1 MARTK
6 PRAAGL
12 HALGMKC
19 YSLSIGSENTGGGRR
34 FTRAADALIRKI
46 TESHF
51 PDGFTIM
58 NATGGWFDPQRRRF
72 LREESRQVI
81 VSAEHPRQLNRW
93 CAELAGA
100 LRQKELLVI
109 ELGPRRRLRFEEPP
123 RRRPSRRQ
131 SRQPS

>member
-1 MARTK
+1 
-6 PRAAGL
+6 
-12 HALGMKC
+12 MKC

-58 NATGGWFDPQRRRF
+58 HANGGWFDPKRGQF

-81 VSAEHPRQLNRW
+81 VSAEHPRRLDDW
-93 CAELAGA
+93 CEELARA
-100 LRQKELLVI
+100 LKQKELLVI
-109 ELGPRRRLRFEEPP
+109 ELGPRRRLRFDQPARP
-123 RRRPSRRQ
+123 RRRTPRRKKLRA
-131 SRQPS
+131 SSSA